1 MEPLR
6 ATPFALRIAA
16 SAGRSLSSGRAL
28 VLLAVL
34 LVRAPAVCAAPPA
47 TAPEAPPAAASG
59 SSPAARG
66 GQPGVGSAA
75 DSSGAPR
82 ANVRTAHPSGKPEK
96 AGKGGKA
103 DPAGFAGRSDVRA
116 FIDEMVSAHGFDG
129 AALAR
134 VFRAA
139 RPQPGVVAAMDRPL
153 LAPPKWYEYAPP
165 LLAPARVDG
174 GAAFLAAHRAAL
186 GRAERDYGVPPEVV
200 VAILGVETVYGA
212 NTGRHRTFDALAT
225 LAFDYPRRATF
236 FRGELEHFLLLTRD
250 LGVDPLQP
258 KGSFAGAL
266 GMPQF
271 MPGSYRA
278 YAVDFDADGR
288 IDLWQSA
295 DDVIGSV
302 AAYLARHDWQRG
314 QPVLLPATAEG
325 EGGALLLRR
334 VESGG
339 GLSERRALEAWTAD
353 GLAVAVPPDLAAEP
367 VGVLALEQRDAEP
380 ELFVA
385 GHNFYVITRY
395 NRSRLYAATVAML
408 AQAIKAADR

>member
-1 MEPLR
+1 
-6 ATPFALRIAA
+6 
-16 SAGRSLSSGRAL
+16 
-28 VLLAVL
+28 
-34 LVRAPAVCAAPPA
+34 
-47 TAPEAPPAAASG
+47 
-59 SSPAARG
+59 
-66 GQPGVGSAA
+66 
-75 DSSGAPR
+75 
-82 ANVRTAHPSGKPEK
+82 
-96 AGKGGKA
+96 
-103 DPAGFAGRSDVRA
+103 
-116 FIDEMVSAHGFDG
+116 
-129 AALAR
+129 
-134 VFRAA
+134 
-139 RPQPGVVAAMDRPL
+139 MDRPL

-174 GAAFLAAHRAAL
+174 GAAFLAAHRAVL

-212 NTGRHRTFDALAT
+212 NIGRHRTFDALAT

-325 EGGALLLRR
+325 EGGALLRRR
-334 VESGG
+334 VEAGG

-380 ELFVA
+380 ELFLA